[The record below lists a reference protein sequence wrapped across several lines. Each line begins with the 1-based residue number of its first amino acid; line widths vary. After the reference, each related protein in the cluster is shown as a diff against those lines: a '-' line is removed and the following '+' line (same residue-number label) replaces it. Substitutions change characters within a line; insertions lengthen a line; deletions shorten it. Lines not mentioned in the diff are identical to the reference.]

1 MRRIVIAGGSGMIG
15 RHLTVALLAD
25 GYAVDVL
32 TRAPSRTRLPRGARA
47 VAWQGAPTRQLSSV
61 LAGAEAIVNLAGES
75 IGPRPWTPARKRA
88 IRDSRVRAT
97 AAIVNAVSA
106 LPAAERPRVLLSAS
120 GTDVY
125 VGRDDVPATESTPP
139 GDDFLARV
147 CIEWEAAA
155 FAAADLGVRV
165 VIVRQAFVLARE
177 AAVLGLMAL
186 PFRLFAGGPIGSGRQ
201 WFSWVHVDDL
211 VALYRWALADDGV
224 EGVINAAAPE
234 PCRNADLAAAM
245 GHVLGRPNWL
255 PAPAWAV
262 RLALRDQSTL
272 VLGSRRAVPARALEA
287 GFGFAYPELQAALRE
302 ALGGR

>member
-25 GYAVDVL
+25 GCAVDVL
-32 TRAPSRTRLPRGARA
+32 TRAPSRTGLPRGARA
-47 VAWQGAPTRQLSSV
+47 VAWQGAPTRQLSSA

-75 IGPRPWTPARKRA
+75 IGPRPWTPGRKRA

-97 AAIVNAVSA
+97 AAIVDAVRA
-106 LPAAERPRVLLSAS
+106 LPAEQRPGVLLSAS

-155 FAAADLGVRV
+155 LAAADLGVRV
-165 VIVRQAFVLARE
+165 ALVRQAFVLARE

-186 PFRLFAGGPIGSGRQ
+186 PFRLFVGGRIGSGRQ

-224 EGVINAAAPE
+224 EGVINASAPE
-234 PCRNADLAAAM
+234 PCRNADLAAAI
-245 GHVLGRPNWL
+245 GQVLGRPDWL

-262 RLALRDQSTL
+262 RLVLGDQSTL

-287 GFGFAYPELQAALRE
+287 GFEFAFPELQAALRE